1 MVWSLHC
8 ALFDMLQQARSR
20 MLEMTR
26 ADIEAA

>member
-8 ALFDMLQQARSR
+8 DMLLQARSR
-20 MLEMTR
+20 MLEMTW